1 MGETV
6 WAIVVAGG
14 SGQRF
19 GSTKQFEML
28 NGRPVHELA
37 VAGARSVA
45 EGVVLV
51 IPAGRETDPSIAG
64 SADAV
69 VPGGATRADS
79 VRSGLEAVPAEAGIV
94 VVHDAARPL
103 ATAALFHGV
112 VEAVQAGAD
121 GAIPG
126 LAITDTVKQVED
138 GVVRR
143 TLDRSVLVRVQ
154 TPQAFRARI
163 LREAHAGCPEATD
176 DAALLEALG
185 AVVAVVPG
193 EEGNIKITSQ
203 SDLALAEWLD
213 RVARLDQT

>member
-1 MGETV
+1 
-6 WAIVVAGG
+6 
-14 SGQRF
+14 
-19 GSTKQFEML
+19 
-28 NGRPVHELA
+28 LA
-37 VAGARSVA
+37 
-45 EGVVLV
+45 
-51 IPAGRETDPSIAG
+51 
-64 SADAV
+64 
-69 VPGGATRADS
+69 
-79 VRSGLEAVPAEAGIV
+79 AVPAEAGIV
-94 VVHDAARPL
+94 VVHDAVRPL
-103 ATAALFHGV
+103 ASAALFHGV
-112 VEAVQAGAD
+112 VEAVEAGAD

-154 TPQAFRARI
+154 TPQAFRAPI
-163 LREAHAGCPEATD
+163 LREAHAGYPEATD

-193 EEGNIKITSQ
+193 EETNIKITSQ